1 MENKNGEYEVIPL
14 SAYETFYFSCSPEI
28 SCFNECCRDISQFL
42 TPYDI
47 LRLKNHLG
55 LRSDEFLKQYTTQHT
70 GPETGLPVIVLRQD
84 HASDMKCPFVT
95 SKGCSV
101 YEDRPSSCRTYP
113 LARLASRSRETG
125 AVTEQYVLLQE
136 EHCKGHFESHQ
147 QTVTDWL
154 KQQGLEIYNKMND
167 LMMEIISL
175 KKQVHPGALDLREKH
190 IFHMALYD
198 SDNFRTQVF
207 QNNLLEKLDV
217 SPAELES
224 AGKDDTALLKL
235 GIQWVKYAVFGMK

>member
-1 MENKNGEYEVIPL
+1 MENKNEEYEVIPL
-14 SAYETFYFSCSPEI
+14 SPDDVFPFSCSQKI

-55 LRSDEFLKQYTTQHT
+55 LHSDEFLKQYTTQHT

-84 HASDMKCPFVT
+84 QASDMKCPFVRPE
-95 SKGCSV
+95 GCSV
-101 YEDRPSSCRTYP
+101 YENRPSSCRTYP

-125 AVTEQYVLLQE
+125 KIAEQYVLLRE
-136 EHCKGHFESHQ
+136 DHCKGHFENHQ
-147 QTVTDWL
+147 QSVRGWV
-154 KQQGLEIYNKMND
+154 KQQGLEVYNEMND

-175 KKQVHPGALDLREKH
+175 KKQVHPAALDFREKH

-198 SDNFRTQVF
+198 LDNFRTHVF
-207 QNNLLEKLDV
+207 QNHLLEKLGV
-217 SPAELES
+217 SSEEL
-224 AGKDDTALLKL
+224 DTAREDDVMLLRL
-235 GIQWVKYAVFGMK
+235 GLRWIKYAFFGAK